1 MFICW
6 PVVTLLY
13 YGLSLSADKIKMT
26 DNFYLRFIMICLV
39 EIPPYLLLPFIIDMW
54 GRTQLVPGICCI
66 VADFLTQG
74 TAHFA
79 ILALGAKMGA
89 ATAFNISF
97 MYTAQLY
104 PTSIRNTAVGICS
117 TVARF
122 GGLMAPWVG
131 KYLPDKGSRPKE
143 LPLYLFGGFGV
154 LGGHCALLLPDTLEF
169 PLPYTFDDI
178 EDIKKNSKPMWQCG
192 VKEKKDNDV

>member
-13 YGLSLSADKIKMT
+13 YGLSLSANKIKMN
-26 DNFYLRFIMICLV
+26 DNFYLSFIMVCLV

-66 VADFLTQG
+66 VADFLTPG
-74 TAHFA
+74 TALFA

-89 ATAFNISF
+89 AAAFNVSF

-104 PTSIRNTAVGICS
+104 PTS
-117 TVARF
+117 
-122 GGLMAPWVG
+122 MAPWVG

-192 VKEKKDNDV
+192 VKKKKENDV